1 MNGLLPVVL
10 PKLVPF
16 HSVSQLLWLDL
27 SFNRLT
33 VCADFPRSHSS
44 PRTKLT
50 SARGEQD
57 VDEALLEFTSLSVLY
72 LHANQIQQSANYKL
86 LSSLKSLTNLAIHGN
101 PLDAVPNLEK
111 KLLAALPNLTKLNF
125 SPVTRLQRADAEQW
139 KASQSRARAKLAK

>member
-1 MNGLLPVVL
+1 MSDETRPGVFGEGGAERLMRLHGE
-10 PKLVPF
+10 LVPGDCDPCEGDGNAGP
-16 HSVSQLLWLDL
+16 SPSAKNMVM
-27 SFNRLT
+27 LT
-33 VCADFPRSHSS
+33 NHGA
-44 PRTKLT
+44 
-50 SARGEQD
+50 
-57 VDEALLEFTSLSVLY
+57 ALLY